1 MDGTDFNRT
10 AAEDAL
16 TDTAAPD
23 HSIDIT
29 TEICPMT
36 FVRTRLALDLLAEGA
51 ILSIRLSGEEPRRNV
66 PATARRLGHE
76 ILSEETAAD
85 GVTTLLLRKGIPA
98 GSHAARGRA
107 SDSTSA
113 SSPLA

>member
-1 MDGTDFNRT
+1 M
-10 AAEDAL
+10 

-23 HSIDIT
+23 HSIDIIN
-29 TEICPMT
+29 EICPMT
-36 FVRTRLALDLLAEGA
+36 FVRTRLALDLLEEGA
-51 ILSIRLSGEEPRRNV
+51 TLAVRLVGEEPRRNV

-76 ILSEETAAD
+76 ILSEETAPD
-85 GVTTLLLRKGIPA
+85 GVTTLLIRKAVSRGTDQ
-98 GSHAARGRA
+98 AARANA